1 MELTQSFHIK
11 HGGDMPKK
19 LFSHMDFV
27 EYIKEVLQSDDY
39 EFVGYGKGDKYDL
52 GFLHGKKLSIVK
64 VLEYYNLKPNG
75 LIDNQTRDKL
85 IRNFMDFLTN
95 NNFKSDFPDL
105 KIEAIEK
112 ILVLTNKQAFNELS
126 EKIADYEKSGK
137 ISDNDVKLM
146 LIPYPIIPNNFAK
159 KECGNIVFT
168 VSQLIGA
175 IKSGVVKIK
184 DIPAPYQD
192 YMVTMMRKHGYRN
205 FKLKDL
211 DFSAFGEKPKE

>member
-1 MELTQSFHIK
+1 MTK
-11 HGGDMPKK
+11 R

-27 EYIKEVLQSDDY
+27 EYVKKVLQSSDY
-39 EFVGYGKGDKYDL
+39 EFLGYSEDDKYDMS
-52 GFLHGKKLSIVK
+52 FLLTLSGKQVI
-64 VLEYYNLKPNG
+64 E
-75 LIDNQTRDKL
+75 D
-85 IRNFMDFLTN
+85 
-95 NNFKSDFPDL
+95 FKSDLPDL
-105 KIEAIEK
+105 KTEVIEK

-126 EKIADYEKSGK
+126 EIMDRLSGK
-137 ISDNDVKLM
+137 ILDNDVKLM

-184 DIPAPYQD
+184 GIPAPYQD

-205 FKLKDL
+205 FKLITNTKKRNKKDL
-211 DFSAFGEKPKE
+211 DISALNKKPKE

>member
-1 MELTQSFHIK
+1 MAK
-11 HGGDMPKK
+11 R
-19 LFSHMDFV
+19 LFSHQDFV
-27 EYIKEVLQSDDY
+27 EYVKEVLQSDDY

-75 LIDNQTRDKL
+75 LIDNQTSDKL
-85 IRNFMDFLTN
+85 IRNFFDLLTLGGKQVIED
-95 NNFKSDFPDL
+95 FKSDLPDL

-126 EKIADYEKSGK
+126 EIIADYEKSGK
-137 ISDNDVKLM
+137 ILDNDVKLM
-146 LIPYPIIPNNFAK
+146 LIPYPIITNNFAK
-159 KECGNIVFT
+159 KECGNRVFT
-168 VSQLIGA
+168 VSQLIGS

-192 YMVTMMRKHGYRN
+192 YMVTMMRKHGYKN

-211 DFSAFGEKPKE
+211 DFSAFDKKPKE

>member
-1 MELTQSFHIK
+1 
-11 HGGDMPKK
+11 
-19 LFSHMDFV
+19 MDFV
-27 EYIKEVLQSDDY
+27 EYVKKVLQSSDY
-39 EFVGYGKGDKYDL
+39 EFLGYSEDDKYDMS
-52 GFLHGKKLSIVK
+52 FLHGKKLSIVK
-64 VLEYYNLKPNG
+64 VLEYYNLTSNG
-75 LIDNQTRDKL
+75 IIDNQTRDKL
-85 IRNFMDFLTN
+85 IRNFFDLLTLSGKQVIED
-95 NNFKSDFPDL
+95 FKSDLPDL
-105 KIEAIEK
+105 KTEVIEK

-126 EKIADYEKSGK
+126 EIMDRLSGK
-137 ISDNDVKLM
+137 ILDNDVKLM

-205 FKLKDL
+205 FKLITNTKKRNKKDL
-211 DFSAFGEKPKE
+211 DFSALNKKPKE

>member
-1 MELTQSFHIK
+1 MAK
-11 HGGDMPKK
+11 R
-19 LFSHMDFV
+19 LFSHQDFV
-27 EYIKEVLQSDDY
+27 EYVKEVLQSDDY
-39 EFVGYGKGDKYDL
+39 EFVGYGKGDKYDSAFWD
-52 GFLHGKKLSIVK
+52 GRKLSIVK

-75 LIDNQTRDKL
+75 LIDNQTGDKL
-85 IRNFMDFLTN
+85 VRNFMDLLCN
-95 NNFKSDFPDL
+95 NNFKLDFPDL

-159 KECGNIVFT
+159 KECGNRVFT
-168 VSQLIGA
+168 VSQLVGA

-211 DFSAFGEKPKE
+211 DFSAFDKKPKE

>member
-1 MELTQSFHIK
+1 
-11 HGGDMPKK
+11 MPKR
-19 LFSHMDFV
+19 LFSPQDFV
-27 EYIKEVLQSDDY
+27 KYVKKVLQSDDY
-39 EFVGYGKGDKYDL
+39 EFLGYSNGKKHNL
-52 GFLHGKKLSIVK
+52 IFLHGKKLSIVR

-75 LIDNQTRDKL
+75 LIDNQTSDKL
-85 IRNFMDFLTN
+85 IRNFFDLLTLDGKQVIED
-95 NNFKSDFPDL
+95 FKSDLPNL
-105 KIEAIEK
+105 KTESIKK
-112 ILVLTNKQAFNELS
+112 ILVLKNKQAFNELS
-126 EKIADYEKSGK
+126 ESIADYEKLGK
-137 ISDNDVKLM
+137 IDVKLM

-211 DFSAFGEKPKE
+211 DFSAFVEKPKE

>member
-1 MELTQSFHIK
+1 MK
-11 HGGDMPKK
+11 HGGDMAKR
-19 LFSHMDFV
+19 LFSHQDFV
-27 EYIKEVLQSDDY
+27 EYVKEVLQSDDY
-39 EFVGYGKGDKYDL
+39 EFLGYSNGKKHDL
-52 GFLHGKKLSIVK
+52 IFLHGTKLSIVR

-75 LIDNQTRDKL
+75 LIDNQTEDKL
-85 IRNFMDFLTN
+85 VRNFMDLLR
-95 NNFKSDFPDL
+95 NNFKLDFPDL

-192 YMVTMMRKHGYRN
+192 YMVTMMRKHGYKN

-211 DFSAFGEKPKE
+211 DFSTFGEKPKE